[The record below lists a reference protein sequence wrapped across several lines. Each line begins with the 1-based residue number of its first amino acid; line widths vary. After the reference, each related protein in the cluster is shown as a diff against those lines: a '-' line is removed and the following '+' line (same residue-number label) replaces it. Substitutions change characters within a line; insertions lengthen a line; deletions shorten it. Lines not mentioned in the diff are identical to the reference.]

1 MKMPALWKVACQ
13 EDVYPGMWQRWYKN
27 QCVAVGWAAKW
38 GFKLHGETD
47 GGRGWSTARNAIKE
61 MQSGDYVVVALRG
74 HRIGRLGEITAKA
87 IEDTDWNPLVP
98 PGPGVPDGEMG
109 RRVLVRWDLT
119 TGPDSP
125 DLVVRLPPGNT
136 FSNGELRPTVSRVQ
150 SRTLDAVRADM
161 NDPANWL
168 SLLGSFK
175 YEKALS
181 DYIANYPNRLEDGL
195 LPHPNSKIR
204 ERVFKD
210 QTRLDVLLIDKA
222 NRPVIVECKQHAPSI
237 QDIAQLRH
245 YMQLLQAET
254 EQTPRG
260 ILVHGGA
267 AKLPDP
273 VMMEAFREPP
283 PVEIVNYGL
292 EVHFK
297 PSLIGA
303 NNSFKPAGPASGE
316 AGGLS

>member
-1 MKMPALWKVACQ
+1 MKMSVLWKVACQ

-27 QCVAVGWAAKW
+27 QCVAVGWAAMS
-38 GFKLHGETD
+38 GFKLHGDTD
-47 GGRGWSTARNAIKE
+47 GGRGWITARNAINE
-61 MQSGDYVVVALRG
+61 MRPGDYVVVALRG
-74 HRIGRLGEITAKA
+74 HRLGRLGQLTAKA
-87 IEDTDWNPLVP
+87 IEDDDWNPLVP
-98 PGPGVPDGEMG
+98 PGPGLPDGEMG
-109 RRVLVRWDLT
+109 RRILVRWDLT

-125 DLVVRLPPGNT
+125 DLVVQLPPGKT

-150 SRTLDAVRADM
+150 SRTVDAVRADM
-161 NDPANWL
+161 NDPANWV
-168 SLLGSFK
+168 SLLGSFR

-210 QTRLDVLLIDKA
+210 QTRLDVLLTDKA

-237 QDIAQLRH
+237 YDIAQLRH
-245 YMQLLQAET
+245 YMQRLKQET
-254 EQTPRG
+254 GQTPRG

-273 VMMEAFREPP
+273 VMVEALREPL
-283 PVEIVNYGL
+283 VEIVNYGL

-297 PSLIGA
+297 PSLIRA
-303 NNSFKPAGPASGE
+303 NTASGRPASPPMRPM
-316 AGGLS
+316 AY